1 MKKGSLI
8 FVLVVGIA
16 AGIFL
21 FSAVKMLYAKDS
33 SKNVRLQC
41 ESVSP
46 KMFKSGCTI
55 EYKFQLI
62 EGKKAWKDLTYEDKY
77 IRIVFDYDGMYMN
90 FSLFNK
96 TESPIEID
104 FNRISY
110 IDVGGKGHKVFHSG
124 VRYINRN
131 APQAPLIV
139 PPKSS
144 VEDVIVPTDYIFL
157 EQLTSE
163 WLRCPLLPFLLNEK
177 VFTSMQRILPRSTC
191 MFTTPKLFK
200 SYCHAIRHKKLDIK
214 LFFPLKIND
223 KFKNYMFTFR
233 VIDMNCK

>member
-21 FSAVKMLYAKDS
+21 FSAVKVLYAKDS
-33 SKNVRLQC
+33 SKDVRLQC

-46 KMFKSGCTI
+46 ETLKNCMIK
-55 EYKFQLI
+55 YKFQLI
-62 EGKKAWKDLTYEDKY
+62 EGKKVWKDLTYEDKY
-77 IRIVFDYDGMYMN
+77 IRIVFDYDGMYMD

-104 FNRISY
+104 FNHISY
-110 IDVGGKGHKVFHSG
+110 IDEGGKGHKVFHSG

-144 VEDVIVPTDYIFL
+144 VGDIIVPTDYVYWSDFL
-157 EQLTSE
+157 NY
-163 WLRCPLLPFLLNEK
+163 WDKCPLLPSGVEK
-177 VFTSMQRILPRSTC
+177 GLSDLTC
-191 MFTTPKLFK
+191 DIIFPELFK
-200 SYCHAIRHKKLDIK
+200 FYCHAIRHKELDIK
-214 LFFPLKIND
+214 LFFPLKITD
-223 KFKNYMFTFR
+223 RFKNYMFTFR